1 MGMSYIC
8 PFGLKWRKQD
18 SSGDCERWGCL
29 SADEVEQINRR
40 LREDAP
46 PASGNLGLY
55 NLAKRL
61 HLLYGKA
68 EVGIQCTSGQVIVN
82 ICVDR
87 KVKEEQL

>member
-1 MGMSYIC
+1 MSVRFEMAENKIHLVIAND
-8 PFGLKWRKQD
+8 GV
-18 SSGDCERWGCL
+18 GL